1 MAVGSGVDVGVGAA
15 VGRGVDV
22 GVGVDVALGAAVGRG
37 VAVELG
43 VDVGMGVDVALGIAV
58 GLGVAVGDGVAAGA
72 RVGEGVGAGV
82 GIGVSAGGA
91 VALGVEVGTGVSVA
105 SAATAACTLASTVA
119 AMSGVGGSVAEGGAG
134 GWLVVHPVRTTPIR
148 ISAASR
154 CRIRNRLAARMRGAR
169 SSNHRPAY
177 TGRRHDKLPC
187 HRQRIHRRRKINRVP
202 HTGSGPRGY
211 KGRFSGRNCTT
222 RRIGV
227 RRLIFR
233 RVSVPGRSL
242 KPRTSLS
249 LRTTSAAGASRLSP
263 RHHYQNRPFSS

>member
-1 MAVGSGVDVGVGAA
+1 MGVDEGAGAGVSVGGAVAVGVKVGT
-15 VGRGVDV
+15 
-22 GVGVDVALGAAVGRG
+22 G
-37 VAVELG
+37 VAVE
-43 VDVGMGVDVALGIAV
+43 
-58 GLGVAVGDGVAAGA
+58 
-72 RVGEGVGAGV
+72 
-82 GIGVSAGGA
+82 
-91 VALGVEVGTGVSVA
+91 

-119 AMSGVGGSVAEGGAG
+119 AMSGVGGGVAVGGDG

-154 CRIRNRLAARMRGAR
+154 CRIRNPLAARMRGAR

-177 TGRRHDKLPC
+177 ATRRHTRVPY
-187 HRQRIHRRRKINRVP
+187 HRRKIHRVP

-211 KGRFSGRNCTT
+211 KGRFSGRNSIT